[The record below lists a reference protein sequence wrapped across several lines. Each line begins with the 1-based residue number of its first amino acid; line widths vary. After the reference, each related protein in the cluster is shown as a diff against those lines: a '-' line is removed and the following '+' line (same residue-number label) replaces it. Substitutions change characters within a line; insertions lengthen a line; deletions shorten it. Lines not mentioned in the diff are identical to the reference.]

1 METKTPHAKEDDQVA
16 HIESI
21 SAGPMG
27 RYETLAPWETMKF
40 KLCTAYVFVAAFAAA
55 TDGYQTGLNAG
66 ILVNPGF
73 VKQFATEKTSK
84 GKDALAADIMAGWGT
99 ILPGSVRELLGSVA
113 RQCLCRVLVSEREHL
128 LVAKMLAGIGL
139 GCLQCT
145 LPMHIAEV
153 ARTRIRGIVLMTY
166 NLW

>member
-1 METKTPHAKEDDQVA
+1 
-16 HIESI
+16 
-21 SAGPMG
+21 
-27 RYETLAPWETMKF
+27 MKF

-99 ILPGSVRELLGSVA
+99 ILPVGQFIANVSLPFLSARCGRRAAFASSWALLPAS
-113 RQCLCRVLVSEREHL
+113 REHL